1 MKKLCFIIL
10 FILCN
15 FNILR
20 AEGFYI
26 DGGIS
31 LNMSNYGQPMDKFI
45 DNYFSFYGLNRVVFG
60 ATVTSGYRIINGL
73 YIVGTVIYTRDII
86 RGFGYQ
92 INLRS
97 PALLAGV
104 RWYPLKS
111 HRFFQIGFD
120 LGPSWLFFQNNI
132 PGISDNSGIGLG
144 INTTVAIDFHHN
156 YDAPPFLFGGN
167 VLYSYINGGSV
178 ITPGIFA
185 KIIYKKTKNAGGEDF
200 DTGDASIAA
209 GIIWPVFGVIA
220 TWIAYNM
227 IPSSGRS
234 VEAGR

>member
-1 MKKLCFIIL
+1 MKKLYCIIIC
-10 FILCN
+10 ILCN
-15 FNILR
+15 CNILF

-26 DGGIS
+26 DGGLS
-31 LNMSNYGQPMDKFI
+31 LNMSNYWQPMDKFI
-45 DNYFSFYGLNRVVFG
+45 DNYFDFYGLNRVVFG
-60 ATVTSGYRIINGL
+60 ANVTSGYRIINGL
-73 YIVGTVIYTRDII
+73 YIVGTLIYTRDMI

-92 INLRS
+92 IDLRS

-104 RWYPLKS
+104 RWYPLES
-111 HRFFQIGFD
+111 HRFLQIGFD
-120 LGPSWLFFQNNI
+120 LGPSWLIFQNNI

-144 INTTVAIDFHHN
+144 INTTAAIDFNHN

-185 KIIYKKTKNAGGEDF
+185 KIVYKRTKNAGGEDF
-200 DTGDASIAA
+200 NIGDASTAA
-209 GIIWPVFGVIA
+209 GIIWPIFGAIA
-220 TWIAYNM
+220 AWIAYNM

-234 VEAGR
+234 